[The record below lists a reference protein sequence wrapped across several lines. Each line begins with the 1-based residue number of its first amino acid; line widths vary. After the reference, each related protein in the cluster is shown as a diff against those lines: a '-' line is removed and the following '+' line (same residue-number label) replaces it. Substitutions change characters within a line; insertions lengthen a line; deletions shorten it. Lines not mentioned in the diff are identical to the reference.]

1 MLAQTCYPASIVLTA
16 QISDKKHLRPIRR
29 WTASF
34 IGSMRVKIERCFR
47 YFGPS
52 RKEGSKD
59 GAIARILLREF
70 WSKGTAPTFAA
81 FAAAWL
87 QAVEDHPWP
96 NSEWAFLANRAQ
108 GLETSEWKALR
119 AKKAAA
125 ALELLQKIAEE
136 YRIR

>member
-16 QISDKKHLRPIRR
+16 QISDKKTPAAYSAMDCIFYRQHARGNRAMFSLLRPLTQGR
-29 WTASF
+29 F
-34 IGSMRVKIERCFR
+34 
-47 YFGPS
+47 
-52 RKEGSKD
+52 KD

-96 NSEWAFLANRAQ
+96 NSE
-108 GLETSEWKALR
+108 
-119 AKKAAA
+119 
-125 ALELLQKIAEE
+125 
-136 YRIR
+136 